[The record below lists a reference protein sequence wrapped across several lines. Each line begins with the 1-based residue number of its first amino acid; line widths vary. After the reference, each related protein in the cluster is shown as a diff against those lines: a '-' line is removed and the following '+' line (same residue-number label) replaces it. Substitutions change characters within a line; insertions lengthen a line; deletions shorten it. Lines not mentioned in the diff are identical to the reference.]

1 MHPFMKPPVE
11 MKLIRSVAAM
21 QHLAQQWKKAGETVA
36 LVPTMGFLHEGHL
49 ELVDLAHF
57 HADRVVTSI
66 YVNPTQFD
74 ANEDL
79 DAYPRDE
86 QGDLEKLA
94 SQGVDATFLP
104 SSQEMY
110 PNDAQT
116 FVELEALPH
125 HLCGLS
131 RPSHFRGVATI
142 CMKLFHAVRADIA
155 VFGEKD
161 YQQLLVI
168 RKMSEDLLLPI
179 QIVGAPI
186 VREMDG
192 LARSSRNIYLTPL
205 ERGQALALH
214 RALQHA
220 QERYLQPNTE
230 IATIENEVANIIRE
244 SGGDIDYI
252 SIVDDQN
259 LTRLQAK
266 SPTARALVAARY
278 GKARLID
285 NMVLTYDP

>member
-1 MHPFMKPPVE
+1 MNPSTD
-11 MKLIRSVAAM
+11 MKLIRSVAEM
-21 QHLAQQWKKAGETVA
+21 QGLALQWKKAGETVA

-49 ELVDLAHF
+49 ALVDLARS
-57 HADRVVTSI
+57 HADRVVASI
-66 YVNPTQFD
+66 YVNPTQFG

-94 SQGVDATFLP
+94 SRGVDGVFLP
-104 SSQEMY
+104 SSDEMY
-110 PNDAQT
+110 PHGAQT
-116 FVELEALPH
+116 FVELEELPH

-142 CMKLFHAVRADIA
+142 CAKLFHAVCADVA

-168 RKMSEDLLLPI
+168 RKMAEDLLLPI

-186 VREMDG
+186 VRERDG
-192 LARSSRNIYLTPL
+192 LARSSRNIYLSPE
-205 ERGQALALH
+205 ERDQALALH
-214 RALQHA
+214 RALHHG
-220 QERYLQPNTE
+220 QERYKRREMSIEETISEMTE
-230 IATIENEVANIIRE
+230 IIQK
-244 SGGDIDYI
+244 SGGEIDYV
-252 SIVDDQN
+252 SIVDDES
-259 LTRLQAK
+259 LAPLK
-266 SPTARALVAARY
+266 VHHPTARALVAARY

-285 NMVLTYDP
+285 NMALSFPA

>member
-1 MHPFMKPPVE
+1 MNHSKD
-11 MKLIRSVAAM
+11 MKLVRSVAEM
-21 QHLAQQWKKAGETVA
+21 QQLAQQWKKAGETVA

-49 ELVDLAHF
+49 ALVDLAHS
-57 HADRVVTSI
+57 HADRVVASI
-66 YVNPTQFD
+66 YVNPTQFG

-94 SQGVDATFLP
+94 SRGVDATFLP
-104 SSQEMY
+104 SSDEMY
-110 PNDAQT
+110 PNGAQT
-116 FVELEALPH
+116 FVELKHLPH

-131 RPSHFRGVATI
+131 RPSHFRGVATV
-142 CMKLFHAVRADIA
+142 CTKLFHAVRADIA

-179 QIVGAPI
+179 QIIGAPI
-186 VREMDG
+186 VREEDG
-192 LARSSRNIYLTPL
+192 LARSSRNIYLTPS

-220 QERYLQPNTE
+220 QARYQQSSTTIAE
-230 IATIENEVANIIRE
+230 IESEVTDIILE
-244 SGGDIDYI
+244 SGGEIDYVA
-252 SIVDDQN
+252 IVDDQN
-259 LTRLQAK
+259 LTRLQSK
-266 SPTARALVAARY
+266 NPSARALVAARY

-285 NMVLTYDP
+285 NMALTANP